1 MHSTYFHRM
10 DGVVKLFLFIFCMT
24 LIFLFFDFRVL
35 LILFIIGCIGLSIA
49 KIPFRKILIVFSVIF
64 TFSLLNSVMILL
76 ITPTHG
82 SELTESY
89 TAFLHVGYA
98 TITYETLFYA
108 ATLSLKYFTLL
119 PFTLLFIYTTDPS
132 EFVSNLS
139 KLGIHYKITYAINI
153 ALRYIPDIQSEY
165 KIIKHAQEARGVA
178 FEKGEASLWV
188 RMKNRVLIFWPL
200 IIHSLERIDTVSNA
214 MDLRG
219 FGKKDKRT
227 WFYTSKAK
235 REDFI
240 ALFVGIFIFI
250 VAVYLKLNVFQ
261 NFWYPF

>member
-24 LIFLFFDFRVL
+24 LTFLFFDFRVL

>member
-24 LIFLFFDFRVL
+24 LTFLFFDFRVL

-240 ALFVGIFIFI
+240 ALFAGIFIFI
-250 VAVYLKLNVFQ
+250 VVVYLKLNVFQ

>member
-1 MHSTYFHRM
+1 
-10 DGVVKLFLFIFCMT
+10 
-24 LIFLFFDFRVL
+24 
-35 LILFIIGCIGLSIA
+35 
-49 KIPFRKILIVFSVIF
+49 
-64 TFSLLNSVMILL
+64 
-76 ITPTHG
+76 
-82 SELTESY
+82 
-89 TAFLHVGYA
+89 
-98 TITYETLFYA
+98 ETLFYA

-119 PFTLLFIYTTDPS
+119 PFTLLFIYTTDSS
-132 EFVSNLS
+132 EFVSSLS
-139 KLGIHYKITYAINI
+139 KFGIHYKITYAINI

-240 ALFVGIFIFI
+240 ALFAGVFIFI

>member
-1 MHSTYFHRM
+1 
-10 DGVVKLFLFIFCMT
+10 
-24 LIFLFFDFRVL
+24 
-35 LILFIIGCIGLSIA
+35 
-49 KIPFRKILIVFSVIF
+49 
-64 TFSLLNSVMILL
+64 MILL

-108 ATLSLKYFTLL
+108 TTLSLKYFTLL

-165 KIIKHAQEARGVA
+165 KIIKHAQEARGWLLKK
-178 FEKGEASLWV
+178 EKQV
-188 RMKNRVLIFWPL
+188 Y
-200 IIHSLERIDTVSNA
+200 
-214 MDLRG
+214 G
-219 FGKKDKRT
+219 F
-227 WFYTSKAK
+227 
-235 REDFI
+235 
-240 ALFVGIFIFI
+240 V
-250 VAVYLKLNVFQ
+250 
-261 NFWYPF
+261 

>member
-10 DGVVKLFLFIFCMT
+10 DGIVKLFLFIFCMT
-24 LIFLFFDFRVL
+24 LTFLFFDFRVL

-132 EFVSNLS
+132 EFVSSLS

-240 ALFVGIFIFI
+240 ALFAGIFIFI
-250 VAVYLKLNVFQ
+250 VSVYLKLNVFQ

>member
-1 MHSTYFHRM
+1 MLDMQRLHMKHYFMHYTFIKVFY
-10 DGVVKLFLFIFCMT
+10 VITIYTFLF
-24 LIFLFFDFRVL
+24 
-35 LILFIIGCIGLSIA
+35 
-49 KIPFRKILIVFSVIF
+49 
-64 TFSLLNSVMILL
+64 
-76 ITPTHG
+76 
-82 SELTESY
+82 
-89 TAFLHVGYA
+89 
-98 TITYETLFYA
+98 
-108 ATLSLKYFTLL
+108 
-119 PFTLLFIYTTDPS
+119 TTDPS

-240 ALFVGIFIFI
+240 ALFAGIFIFI

>member
-24 LIFLFFDFRVL
+24 LTFLFFDFRVL
-35 LILFIIGCIGLSIA
+35 LILFIIGCIGLGIA
-49 KIPFRKILIVFSVIF
+49 KIPFRKISIVFSVIF
-64 TFSLLNSVMILL
+64 TFSLLNSVMILF

-89 TAFLHVGYA
+89 TLFLHVGYA

-132 EFVSNLS
+132 EFVSSLS

-219 FGKKDKRT
+219 FGKRDKRT
-227 WFYTSKAK
+227 WFYTSKTK

-240 ALFVGIFIFI
+240 VLFVGVFIFI